1 MQSMSCL
8 NHDWRNKMTWQWK
21 VRTATVIS
29 VMVVSTILLTACA
42 STDLVNSW
50 RDPEFKGKLASLVVV
65 GVSKQAAV
73 RRIFEDAFAKQLQS
87 KGIRAVPSYTL
98 IPQDGPIAEQR
109 LRAAVESA
117 DTDGVII
124 TRLVDIRSKVS
135 VIYPGPAVV
144 PYPYYGP
151 YYYGYYSAAWA
162 SYYEP
167 PVVQQ
172 YDIVTSET
180 TVFARG
186 RAQPVWSGT
195 TETTAPG
202 DLAKETV
209 GFAKV
214 VIKKLEQQGVIQAA
228 PKSADKSG

>member
-1 MQSMSCL
+1 MQRWGMCAA
-8 NHDWRNKMTWQWK
+8 KVITTMT
-21 VRTATVIS
+21 IS
-29 VMVVSTILLTACA
+29 IALLSGCA

-50 RDPEFKGKLASLVVV
+50 RDPEFHGKLTSLVVV

-73 RRIFEDAFAKQLQS
+73 RRIFEDAFAGQLRS

-98 IPQDGPIAEQR
+98 IPQDGPIDEPR

-117 DTDGVII
+117 NTDGVII
-124 TRLVDIRSKVS
+124 TRLVDIRSKVT
-135 VIYPGPAVV
+135 VMYPGPPVA
-144 PYPYYGP
+144 PFYGP

-195 TETTAPG
+195 TETVAPG
-202 DLAKETV
+202 DLKKETI

-214 VIKKLEQQGVIQAA
+214 VIKNLEQKGVIQAA
-228 PKSADKSG
+228 PKSDETSG

>member
-1 MQSMSCL
+1 ML
-8 NHDWRNKMTWQWK
+8 RPRNTRAAKFIWA
-21 VRTATVIS
+21 VAVPL
-29 VMVVSTILLTACA
+29 ILLSGCA
-42 STDLVNSW
+42 STDLINSW
-50 RDPEFKGKLASLVVV
+50 RDPEFNGKLTSLVVV

-73 RRIFEDAFAKQLQS
+73 RRIFEDAFAQQLRS

-98 IPQDGPIAEQR
+98 IPQDGPIDEQR

-117 DTDGVII
+117 NTDGVII
-124 TRLVDIRSKVS
+124 TRLVDIRSKVT
-135 VIYPGPAVV
+135 VMYPGPPIA
-144 PYPYYGP
+144 PYYGP

-195 TETTAPG
+195 TETYAPG
-202 DLAKETV
+202 DLEKETV

-214 VIKKLEQQGVIQAA
+214 VIKNLEQKGVIRAESKEAEQN
-228 PKSADKSG
+228 G